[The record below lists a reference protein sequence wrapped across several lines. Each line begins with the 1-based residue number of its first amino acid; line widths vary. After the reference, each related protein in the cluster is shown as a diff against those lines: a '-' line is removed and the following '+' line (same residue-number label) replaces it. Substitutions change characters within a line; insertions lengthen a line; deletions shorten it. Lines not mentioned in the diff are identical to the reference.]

1 VAARTRALRG
11 CSTRPAARRGR
22 QAAGSLHAGPR
33 RALRARPPRAGAALT
48 RAGARA
54 AWQSQDPWEGGAAVG
69 GTFRV
74 VWLRRYDLPFGA
86 TEHLANPLN
95 EGKPVKVCRD
105 GQELPAELGEALVA
119 LIEAGAD
126 AAGVPRP
133 ARPLGAAPAR
143 GCVLACGALA
153 WLTRRRA
160 SCRLYF
166 LKRICSLIAALAWR
180 VCRGSRGALQPAT
193 PVMHVRG
200 LQATAWSSP
209 PARARRRWAC
219 ARRPGRQRRAGPC

>member
-1 VAARTRALRG
+1 MPG
-11 CSTRPAARRGR
+11 RP
-22 QAAGSLHAGPR
+22 
-33 RALRARPPRAGAALT
+33 GAALT
-48 RAGARA
+48 RPDRRA
-54 AWQSQDPWEGGAAVG
+54 ARQSQDPWEGGAAVG

-133 ARPLGAAPAR
+133 ARPLGAAPAGCVLPRWSTQPLR

-153 WLTRRRA
+153 RLRA
-160 SCRLYF
+160 WAPCRLHV
-166 LKRICSLIAALAWR
+166 LKRICSLTAAAHASGIPHR
-180 VCRGSRGALQPAT
+180 KCFAAPAAPCSLRR
-193 PVMHVRG
+193 PVMHPRA
-200 LQATAWSSP
+200 LQATAWSSRL
-209 PARARRRWAC
+209 ARARRRSAC
-219 ARRPGRQRRAGPC
+219 ARRPGRRRRAGPCRTGP